1 MPPQDDDSPP
11 HKKAHKDFDITRAS
25 RHKLKK
31 QLAKMQTDGPSETPP
46 ETADSQQEDT
56 ETASKDH
63 PQELQKLH
71 VPQGGQDGHE
81 SQDLGDRDPR
91 VPQGPH
97 ESQRPHMPVQIN
109 DNRRISITNNHN
121 HSTHSSSNN
130 YNHTTSKGGN
140 TTNTTREEDK
150 KEVEEEQDE
159 VDDKDARRSTIGRRP
174 LSLWIPRFVW
184 AAVQRTAR
192 ATVPARWLLICT
204 GEFLLFPVIGLGTL
218 SALFPEYVPGPWEM
232 TKWGLVTIFVRASS
246 PTPTPTPTPFPS
258 PSPLPVMPLPS
269 SSSSSSPSVFTPSSV
284 FENPETLKR
293 LMTDVF
299 STGAWLDGYA
309 GHPSALSGPLRT
321 LAQTSVGRFMNLH
334 TYQLFV
340 NLETAVDRDFP
351 RALASTLGELRLNAD
366 DIARYPS
373 RFYVAPT
380 ASSGSSTL
388 SRLYRSVANVVGA
401 TFRGRAQP
409 TPTPLPVSRAMARV
423 AAAGTLLDAAGA
435 SLGEAMKSFPPGQS
449 VSDGACR
456 WASQLKGVAGS
467 VRRMGGGSW
476 SSQPLLASPRPSSSS
491 SDYDDD
497 GGSRPADV
505 VDGSEDKA
513 MGNVMDQQN
522 VLQVVE
528 SSRNEAEYL
537 CAVMKGDTAARIEN
551 ARQRLDDYARHLR
564 GWKMRVGDLEKTF
577 VSDEGSVK
585 VWESP
590 ETLDAVLDET
600 DGKLVRL
607 YTEVDLFLREAFA
620 TEGNH
625 EKRA

>member
-1 MPPQDDDSPP
+1 MPPQDDDGPP
-11 HKKAHKDFDITRAS
+11 HKKLHKDFDITRAS

-31 QLAKMQTDGPSETPP
+31 QLAKMQTDGPPETPP
-46 ETADSQQEDT
+46 ETADSHREDT

-71 VPQGGQDGHE
+71 VPQGGQDRQDGHE
-81 SQDLGDRDPR
+81 SQDLGDPR

-97 ESQRPHMPVQIN
+97 KSHRPHTMPVQIN

-121 HSTHSSSNN
+121 HSTYSSSNN

-140 TTNTTREEDK
+140 TTNTAREDEN

-159 VDDKDARRSTIGRRP
+159 DNDDKDARRSTIGRRP

-218 SALFPEYVPGPWEM
+218 SALFPAYVPGPWEM

-246 PTPTPTPTPFPS
+246 PPPTPTPFPS

-334 TYQLFV
+334 TYQVFV

-373 RFYVAPT
+373 RSYVAPT

-401 TFRGRAQP
+401 PFRGRAQP

-423 AAAGTLLDAAGA
+423 ADAGTLLEAAGA

-467 VRRMGGGSW
+467 VRRMGGSW

-491 SDYDDD
+491 SSSSDDD
-497 GGSRPADV
+497 DDEGSRPADV
-505 VDGSEDKA
+505 VDAGVDGSEDKDKA
-513 MGNVMDQQN
+513 MGNVMNQQN

-564 GWKMRVGDLEKTF
+564 GWKMRVSELEKTF
-577 VSDEGSVK
+577 VGDEGSVK
-585 VWESP
+585 VWESL

-600 DGKLVRL
+600 D
-607 YTEVDLFLREAFA
+607 
-620 TEGNH
+620 
-625 EKRA
+625 